1 MEKNRYYMSIAD
13 ISIGIKT
20 DFDVLIG
27 QEGEQFFC
35 RESIPT
41 NIKNDISFNIQKTN
55 NPLIMGKKYL
65 MRMNFLFMKP
75 NLDLPVN
82 LLRL

>member
-1 MEKNRYYMSIAD
+1 MEKNRYYVSIAD
-13 ISIGIKT
+13 VSIGIKT

-55 NPLIMGKKYL
+55 NPLIMGNKIFDEDEFFIYETGRTL
-65 MRMNFLFMKP
+65 
-75 NLDLPVN
+75 
-82 LLRL
+82 

>member
-1 MEKNRYYMSIAD
+1 MEKNRYYVSIAD
-13 ISIGIKT
+13 VSIGIKT

-55 NPLIMGKKYL
+55 NPLIMGNKIFDEDEFFYL
-65 MRMNFLFMKP
+65 
-75 NLDLPVN
+75 
-82 LLRL
+82 

>member
-1 MEKNRYYMSIAD
+1 MEKNRYYVSIAD
-13 ISIGIKT
+13 VSIGIKT

-41 NIKNDISFNIQKTN
+41 NIKNDISF
-55 NPLIMGKKYL
+55 
-65 MRMNFLFMKP
+65 
-75 NLDLPVN
+75 
-82 LLRL
+82 